1 MTQHQKDII
10 IVGCGAAGM
19 LAGIAASDS
28 GLQVGILD
36 ANPSPGRK
44 LAATGSGRGN
54 LTNLAVVSE
63 AYDCARPDLLAE
75 ALSIFGPK
83 RTRELFNQLGIPTIA
98 TDDGWVYPLSG
109 SAANVVDTLFSHL
122 IQRGISVRFHTLI
135 TNIQATGD
143 CFLLHTPD
151 PDVAFASRRVII
163 AAGSPAYP
171 QLGARDNLLNV
182 LGGMGHTIHPFT
194 PALAPIE
201 LDRHPF
207 QPLQGTRVDAGV
219 SILVEGTT
227 QASSFGNIIF
237 NSWGINGPGVMN
249 ISHHVHRYPGKRCQL
264 SIDFLA
270 RDEELLKQAYNQV
283 RHSRLPVRV
292 LFNGLFPAKIG
303 QFLLQAQHL
312 DGVVPVSDLGQ
323 KDFQALVDGCRDIRA
338 KIKGTRSFKFSQL
351 AAGGVPLDEVEA
363 STMAS
368 RIIPGLYLAGEILDV
383 VGPCGG
389 YNLQWAFT
397 SGYLAGKGAASIQTD

>member
-1 MTQHQKDII
+1 M
-10 IVGCGAAGM
+10 GCGAAGM

-54 LTNLAVVSE
+54 LTNLAVASE
-63 AYDCARPDLLAE
+63 AYDCARLDLLAE
-75 ALSIFGPK
+75 ALSIFDHN
-83 RTRELFNQLGIPTIA
+83 RTRELFSQLGIPTIA

-122 IQRGISVRFHTLI
+122 IQRSISEDHSLI
-135 TNIQATGD
+135 TDIQATGD
-143 CFLLHTPD
+143 GFLLHTPD

-171 QLGARDNLLNV
+171 QLGARDNLLSV
-182 LGGMGHTIHPFT
+182 LEKLGHTIHPFT

-207 QPLQGTRVDAGV
+207 QPLQGTRLDAGV
-219 SILVEGTT
+219 SILVDGTT

-249 ISHHVHRYPGKRCQL
+249 ISHHFHRYPGKRCDL
-264 SIDFLA
+264 SINFLA
-270 RDEELLKQAYNQV
+270 RDEDLLKQAYNQT

-312 DGVVPVSDLGQ
+312 DGAAPVSDLGQ
-323 KDFQALVDGCRDIRA
+323 KAFQALVDGCRDVRA

-351 AAGGVPLDEVEA
+351 ASGGVPLDEVEA
-363 STMAS
+363 RTMAS
-368 RIIPGLYLAGEILDV
+368 RIVPGLYLAGEMLDV

-397 SGYLAGKGAASIQTD
+397 SGYLAGKGAASIQTDYLLSGDF